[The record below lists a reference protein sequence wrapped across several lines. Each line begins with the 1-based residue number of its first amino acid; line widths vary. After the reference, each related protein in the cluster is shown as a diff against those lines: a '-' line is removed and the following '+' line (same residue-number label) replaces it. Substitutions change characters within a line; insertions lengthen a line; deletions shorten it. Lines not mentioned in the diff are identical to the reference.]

1 MNTLKK
7 VIWNKQLTLV
17 PTDERKD
24 SLKKYKKLWT
34 ETKDL
39 IRTKINKSDDYYEKY
54 MKIKSNSDDGLLLKK
69 R

>member
-1 MNTLKK
+1 M
-7 VIWNKQLTLV
+7 
-17 PTDERKD
+17 DR
-24 SLKKYKKLWT
+24 
-34 ETKDL
+34 TKDL